1 MGAGIVTS
9 REMRALEI
17 NAEYFGLSNLQ
28 LMENA
33 GRSIAFEVL
42 RRFKPMRTHVVVFC
56 GLGGNGGDGFAAAR
70 HLLCMGY
77 DVEVIVAGRICEI
90 RHDAALKNLSALRH
104 LLDDTRLREV
114 KDSAEAFDVKADVV
128 VDALLGI
135 GLKGVVREPTLEL
148 VKRINSMSA
157 FRIAVDISTGMDSD
171 TGEVL
176 GEAVRADL
184 TVTFHKMKP
193 GLLKAADVVGE
204 LVVSDVGLPEAFEE
218 LVGPGDVSLVVKP
231 RPLQSHKGD
240 FGRLLVLGG
249 SRIYSGAP
257 VLASL
262 AALRTG
268 VDLVYTM
275 APEKT
280 AYSIGSMSPSL
291 ISVKLKGNRLNSE
304 NVGEI
309 RGYLERSTAAV
320 IGPGLGLHQ
329 ETKDAV
335 LQVIEAVEEM
345 GTPLVLD
352 ADGLKAVA
360 EYGRKLQVPTIMTPH
375 PGEYSVLTGEKL
387 PEDLEERKEKVKRT
401 ASLFHTVILL
411 KGYPDIVSDGGRVKL
426 NFSGNPGMTV
436 GGTGDV
442 LAGIVGA
449 LLAQGADHFEAA
461 AAGSFING
469 AAGDFAR
476 EERGYHIIPTD
487 LLEWIPKV
495 VDNPMSHVKVREDN

>member
-1 MGAGIVTS
+1 MGAGVVTS
-9 REMRALEI
+9 REMRALEV

-33 GRSIAFEVL
+33 GRSIAFEVSS
-42 RRFKPMRTHVVVFC
+42 RFKPKRTHVAIFC

-77 DVEVIVAGRICEI
+77 DVEVIVAGRTCEI
-90 RHDAALKNLSALRH
+90 RHDAALKNLSALRRV
-104 LLDDTRLREV
+104 LDDTRLREV

-157 FRIAVDISTGMDSD
+157 FRLAVDISTGMDSD

-176 GEAVRADL
+176 CEAVKADL

-193 GLLKAADVVGE
+193 GLLKATDVVGE
-204 LVVSDVGLPEAFEE
+204 LVVRDVGLPEAFEE

-280 AYSIGSMSPSL
+280 AYSIGSMSPRVATSAPV
-291 ISVKLKGNRLNSE
+291 SPRM
-304 NVGEI
+304 
-309 RGYLERSTAAV
+309 
-320 IGPGLGLHQ
+320 
-329 ETKDAV
+329 
-335 LQVIEAVEEM
+335 M
-345 GTPLVLD
+345 G
-352 ADGLKAVA
+352 
-360 EYGRKLQVPTIMTPH
+360 R
-375 PGEYSVLTGEKL
+375 
-387 PEDLEERKEKVKRT
+387 
-401 ASLFHTVILL
+401 
-411 KGYPDIVSDGGRVKL
+411 
-426 NFSGNPGMTV
+426 
-436 GGTGDV
+436 
-442 LAGIVGA
+442 
-449 LLAQGADHFEAA
+449 
-461 AAGSFING
+461 
-469 AAGDFAR
+469 
-476 EERGYHIIPTD
+476 
-487 LLEWIPKV
+487 
-495 VDNPMSHVKVREDN
+495 